1 MFKKIKNRKGFTLIE
16 LIVVI
21 AILAVLAA
29 IIIPTVANNIARAND
44 ARDLA
49 NTRSALAAYTVA
61 LLVLDENAAA
71 LPTAPTPPG
80 ATAACTT
87 NASLATRTLTTFSC
101 NFGTGRTFSLQPNG
115 EVTASCSLI
124 FILIYPMPNR
134 IGFLLLK
141 FRQFPT

>member
-49 NTRSALAAYTVA
+49 NTRSAYASYTVQ
-61 LLVLDENAAA
+61 LLLLETGTPAT
-71 LPTAPTPPG
+71 PTIPG
-80 ATAACTT
+80 GTCAVTVSAERVVTA
-87 NASLATRTLTTFSC
+87 FSC
-101 NFGTGRTFSLQPNG
+101 TITGGKTFSLKPDGQISEGVAP
-115 EVTASCSLI
+115 
-124 FILIYPMPNR
+124 
-134 IGFLLLK
+134 
-141 FRQFPT
+141 